1 MKNFLAG
8 LLLLAAAQ
16 TAYSQSSQYEQFL
29 QVSKGYKLS
38 ERWSADLRSEL
49 RLAWHGPEESTGPKW
64 TQLYAQAGTAYTL
77 SANWIIGAAYRLSRR
92 GPLAEQ
98 PDVEHRFAQ
107 QIAATQRFRKFR
119 LREQLKLEQRIF
131 SEETVHRWRLRA
143 ALDFPLSGERLD
155 INEWYLNQQ
164 VTLLIEPFED
174 QTWAGRAY
182 RAYAGA
188 GILLP
193 SKSRLEFG
201 IESRWSRG
209 IADGV
214 YDRRWILRTT
224 WSF

>member
-1 MKNFLAG
+1 MKYLLWG
-8 LLLLAAAQ
+8 LLLFAAQ
-16 TAYSQSSQYEQFL
+16 TVYSQSDQYEQFL
-29 QVSKGYKLS
+29 QLSKGYKLS

-49 RLAWHGPEESTGPKW
+49 RFSWHEPGKATTPQW

-77 SANWIIGAAYRLSRR
+77 SANCIIGAAYRLSRR
-92 GPLAEQ
+92 GPLVEQ
-98 PDVEHRFAQ
+98 PYVEHRFVQ

-164 VTLLIEPFED
+164 ATLLVEPFED
-174 QTWAGRAY
+174 KNWAGREY
-182 RAYAGA
+182 RVYAGA
-188 GILLP
+188 GVRLP
-193 SKSRLEFG
+193 SDRRLELG

-209 IADGV
+209 VADGI